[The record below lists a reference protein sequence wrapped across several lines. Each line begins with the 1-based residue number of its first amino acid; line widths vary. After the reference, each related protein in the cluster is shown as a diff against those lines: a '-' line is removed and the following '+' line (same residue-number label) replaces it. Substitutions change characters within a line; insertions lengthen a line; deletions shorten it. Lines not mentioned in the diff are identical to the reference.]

1 MSPAMSSRATH
12 DTDNQPTAAQLL
24 VLQTAS
30 EFAYQIWQSRTGAC
44 QTFLRSYPLEAT
56 LTRQQIDDLIQD
68 YTLDENYQLGHETK
82 VMSGLRHLRMLLMMR
97 WVWQDALAVIEL
109 EQLTDE
115 LSEFADGC
123 ILFAKD
129 YTYQQLMTQY
139 GQPTFINAKGNV
151 QVDDMAIMAMGK
163 LGAHELNLSS
173 DIDLIFIHQAR
184 GETGGD
190 KAKGT
195 RSIDNKRFMTR
206 LGQGIIKLLD
216 NNTADG
222 FVFRVDMR
230 LRPWG
235 DGSDLAIHL
244 PALQ

>member
-1 MSPAMSSRATH
+1 MLSTTP
-12 DTDNQPTAAQLL
+12 NGNGYQPTSEQLQ

-44 QTFLRSYPLEAT
+44 QTFLRSYPLETT

-68 YTLDENYQLGHETK
+68 YILDENYQLAHEAK
-82 VMSGLRHLRMLLMMR
+82 VMSGLRNLRMLLMMR

-129 YTYQQLMTQY
+129 YTYQQLVTQY

-184 GETGGD
+184 GETDGD
-190 KAKGT
+190 KNKGT
-195 RSIDNKRFMTR
+195 RSID
-206 LGQGIIKLLD
+206 
-216 NNTADG
+216 
-222 FVFRVDMR
+222 
-230 LRPWG
+230 
-235 DGSDLAIHL
+235 
-244 PALQ
+244 

>member
-1 MSPAMSSRATH
+1 MLSVSTEMSSTTPSVASY
-12 DTDNQPTAAQLL
+12 QPTAEQLQ

-30 EFAYQIWQSRTGAC
+30 EFAYQVWESRTISC
-44 QTFLRSYPLEAT
+44 QTFLRSYPLEQT

-68 YTLDENYQLGHETK
+68 YTLDENYQTADEPK

-97 WVWQDALAVIEL
+97 WIWQDALSIISL

-129 YTYQQLMTQY
+129 YTYEQLIVKY
-139 GQPTFINAKGNV
+139 GKPTFINEQGELKT
-151 QVDDMAIMAMGK
+151 DDMAIMAMGK

-173 DIDLIFIHQAR
+173 DIDLVFVHQAR
-184 GETGGD
+184 GMTDGD
-190 KAKGT
+190 KSKGT

-206 LGQGIIKLLD
+206 LGQGIIDRKS
-216 NNTADG
+216 
-222 FVFRVDMR
+222 VV
-230 LRPWG
+230 
-235 DGSDLAIHL
+235 
-244 PALQ
+244 